1 MTLYWPKEF
10 EIYLN
15 ELLEWNKKFNL
26 TSIIDKE
33 DAKYRHFFD
42 SLTLNKAFDFSL
54 GAPSVIDI
62 GSGAGFPGVP
72 LKIAFPN
79 LRMVLLDS
87 TAKKVGFLE
96 HIISLLGLKDIRSV
110 WARAEDHARERTDS
124 FDVALCRALAPLNTA
139 AELCLPF
146 VRVGG
151 RFLAMKG
158 KEADKEILSGSDAIK
173 KLGGSIEEVVDTP
186 IIDAKGDVLSRK
198 IVVIAKISKTPP
210 GYPRKAGLAKK
221 RPL

>member
-1 MTLYWPKEF
+1 MSLYWPTEF

-26 TSIIDKE
+26 TAIIDKE

-54 GAPSVIDI
+54 GSPSVIDI
-62 GSGAGFPGVP
+62 GSGAGFPGIP

-79 LRMVLLDS
+79 IRMVLLDS
-87 TAKKVGFLE
+87 TSKKVRFLK
-96 HIISLLGLKDIRSV
+96 HIITLLGLKDIRAV
-110 WARAEDHARERTDS
+110 WARAEDYARERPDS
-124 FDVALCRALAPLNTA
+124 FDIVLCRALAPLNTA

-146 VRVGG
+146 VRAGG

-158 KEADKEILSGSDAIK
+158 KEADKEIISSNDAIK
-173 KLGGSIEEVVDTP
+173 KLGGTIKEVVDTP

-198 IVVIAKISKTPP
+198 TVVISKISQTPP

>member
-1 MTLYWPKEF
+1 MSLYWPKEF

-26 TSIIDKE
+26 TAIIDKE

-42 SLTLNKAFDFSL
+42 SLTLNKAYDFSL
-54 GAPSVIDI
+54 GSPSVIDI
-62 GSGAGFPGVP
+62 GSGAGFPGIP

-79 LRMVLLDS
+79 LGMTLLDS
-87 TAKKVGFLE
+87 TSKKVRFLE
-96 HIISLLGLKDIRSV
+96 HIITLLGLKDIRAV
-110 WARAEDHARERTDS
+110 WARAEDLARERTDS

-151 RFLAMKG
+151 AVLGNEG
-158 KEADKEILSGSDAIK
+158 KR
-173 KLGGSIEEVVDTP
+173 
-186 IIDAKGDVLSRK
+186 SRQRDH
-198 IVVIAKISKTPP
+198 I
-210 GYPRKAGLAKK
+210 RQ
-221 RPL
+221 